1 MHFNWRPRNDEDPA
15 ELEIFSNFGE
25 FVIARLADRVDGI
38 KCLLKASRSNLKY
51 FVKNTI
57 NEECD
62 AREFNRFTIADT
74 KQNASYF

>member
-1 MHFNWRPRNDEDPA
+1 MTKTLRSLRFFQ
-15 ELEIFSNFGE
+15 IFGE
-25 FVIARLADRVDGI
+25 FVIARLADREDGI

-62 AREFNRFTIADT
+62 VREFNRFTIADT